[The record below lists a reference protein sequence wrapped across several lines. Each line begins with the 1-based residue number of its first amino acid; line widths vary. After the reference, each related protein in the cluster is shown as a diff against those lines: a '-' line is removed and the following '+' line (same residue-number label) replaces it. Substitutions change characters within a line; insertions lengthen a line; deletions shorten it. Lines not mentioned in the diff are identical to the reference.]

1 MAPKN
6 DTALVAA
13 LIEEHGTLYSEA
25 MGADIA
31 RDTPQELFHW
41 LVGAILLSARISA
54 SQAVKAGA
62 ALSEA
67 GLHKIDGILGAERA
81 DLVRVLN
88 RNGYARYDEST
99 ADYLRDTAR
108 WVRETWGDDL
118 RRLRDAS
125 GDAEG
130 VRKAL
135 TGAKGLGPMG
145 AGIFA
150 REAQLVWDV
159 VYPALDGP
167 ALEQARH
174 YGLPDEAGRLAD
186 LAGGRERFVR
196 LCAALTAVALD
207 GPGERVEALTD

>member
-1 MAPKN
+1 MARKHQT
-6 DTALVAA
+6 DLVDA

-25 MGADIA
+25 MGAHIA

-54 SQAVKAGA
+54 GQAVQAGA
-62 ALSEA
+62 ALREA
-67 GLHKIDGILGAERA
+67 GLHKIDGILAADRG

-108 WVRETWGDDL
+108 WARDSWAGDL

-125 GDAEG
+125 GNGEG

-145 AGIFA
+145 ARIFA

-159 VYPALDGP
+159 FYPGLDGP
-167 ALEQARH
+167 ALEQARR
-174 YGLPDEAGRLAD
+174 YGLPGEAGDLAE

-207 GPGERVEALTD
+207 GPGETVAALTA

>member
-1 MAPKN
+1 MAST
-6 DTALVAA
+6 DDLIDA
-13 LIEEHGTLYSEA
+13 LIAEHGTLYSEA

-41 LVGAILLSARISA
+41 LVGAILLSARIS
-54 SQAVKAGA
+54 SGLAVQAGA
-62 ALSEA
+62 ALRKA
-67 GLHKIDGILGAERA
+67 GLHKIDGILGAERDA
-81 DLVRVLN
+81 LVRVLN

-108 WVRETWGDDL
+108 WARETWGGDL
-118 RRLRDAS
+118 RRLRDES
-125 GDAEG
+125 GDAAG

-145 AGIFA
+145 ARIFA

-159 VYPALDGP
+159 VYPELDGP
-167 ALEQARH
+167 ALEQARR
-174 YGLPDEAGRLAD
+174 YGLPDDAVDLAE

-207 GPGERVEALTD
+207 GPSARVAALTD